1 MQTSSLLKLFFGNSS
16 SDDDDEF
23 EFEMMIL
30 YLLAATMSNKRPKHC
45 GPLRRRALVCRK
57 KARHAKLMEDQSPLP
72 TRRDQSSHCHLAAS
86 SRVSSR
92 RRQIGFAKE
101 CVTEMPRALLDC
113 GPCKRPRLGWDVGPA
128 EMHQV

>member
-1 MQTSSLLKLFFGNSS
+1 MSSLLKLFFEDSS

-23 EFEMMIL
+23 EMMMISL
-30 YLLAATMSNKRPKHC
+30 FAATMSNKRPKHC
-45 GPLRRRALVCRK
+45 GSLRRRALVCRK
-57 KARHAKLMEDQSPLP
+57 KSRHAKLMEDQSQLP

-86 SRVSSR
+86 SSVSSR

-113 GPCKRPRLGWDVGPA
+113 RPCKRPRLGWDVGPA

>member
-1 MQTSSLLKLFFGNSS
+1 MSSLLKLFFEDSS

-23 EFEMMIL
+23 EMMIL
-30 YLLAATMSNKRPKHC
+30 SLFAATMSNKRSKHC
-45 GPLRRRALVCRK
+45 GSLRRHALVCRK
-57 KARHAKLMEDQSPLP
+57 KSRHAKLMEDQSQLP

-113 GPCKRPRLGWDVGPA
+113 RPCKRPRLGWDVGPA